1 MATVIRMPEVLA
13 GSAEAAI
20 QTWLVTPGQALSV
33 GVPLAEVETEKAVV
47 EYASEHE
54 GTVLQLLVAEGVS
67 VKVGDPIAVVG
78 AEGEAVDVTSA
89 SPEVE
94 APAQAPAAAAAPA
107 AVPQPAPAPAP
118 AAVAPAV
125 SAEPGDAS
133 GRQFIS
139 PLVRR
144 LARERGLDLSTVQGF
159 RPRRPDR
166 AT

>member
-1 MATVIRMPEVLA
+1 MPEVLA

-78 AEGEAVDVTSA
+78 AKGESVDVPSA

-94 APAQAPAAAAAPA
+94 AAAQAAAARARGCACRGARCRTRRCVRPPVHQPSRAP
-107 AVPQPAPAPAP
+107 
-118 AAVAPAV
+118 
-125 SAEPGDAS
+125 S
-133 GRQFIS
+133 R
-139 PLVRR
+139 
-144 LARERGLDLSTVQGF
+144 T
-159 RPRRPDR
+159 R
-166 AT
+166 AWP